1 MDGRNAG
8 GLRQVRPETSKGAGD
23 VYGTN
28 DACWGPAAPD
38 APKDVPGLPWG
49 EGLRG
54 AFGAGFGLKV
64 SGDHR
69 GTGNGVAEAIAQ
81 ASCGSAAMRDTVD
94 GRHVG
99 RVAAF

>member
-1 MDGRNAG
+1 
-8 GLRQVRPETSKGAGD
+8 
-23 VYGTN
+23 
-28 DACWGPAAPD
+28 
-38 APKDVPGLPWG
+38 
-49 EGLRG
+49 LRG